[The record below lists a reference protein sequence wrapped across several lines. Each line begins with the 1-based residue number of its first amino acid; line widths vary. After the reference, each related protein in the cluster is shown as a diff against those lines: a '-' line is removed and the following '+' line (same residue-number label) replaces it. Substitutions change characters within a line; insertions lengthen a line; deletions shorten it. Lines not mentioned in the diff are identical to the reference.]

1 MSWHPGRTRVFPE
14 ESDPWTR
21 QRTRPLDSRSAV
33 VFFREVRR
41 FLLEGGRTYWIA
53 GEGGIAPDPLLL
65 VSSREQSP
73 EHWRELL
80 GRVRIRRGFTKD
92 QLRSILGDL
101 SSRIA
106 SETVPCL
113 LLFSGFEPSENLSP
127 GDSKRLHQEI
137 RRLFGETDPERCR
150 LFLLQA
156 ADPRFIADTA
166 DGDGGVLPEAP
177 APSSKEGTMGK
188 SVSTFREQV
197 EQEEKSWR
205 PFRKGLS
212 RAEQDVLDR
221 LFETSRLYV
230 HAGGEMSGQ
239 THPFNV
245 LLLSVILDLS
255 RRIEALEEERSRR
268 P

>member
-1 MSWHPGRTRVFPE
+1 MFRYPGRTRFFPE
-14 ESDPWTR
+14 GSDPWTR
-21 QRTRPLDSRSAV
+21 HHTRILDSRNAG
-33 VFFREVRR
+33 VFFRDVRH
-41 FLLEGGRTYWIA
+41 FLLKGGVAYWIA
-53 GEGGIAPDPLLL
+53 GEGGISPDPLRL

-80 GRVRIRRGFTKD
+80 GRIRIRRGFTKN
-92 QLRSILGDL
+92 QLNAILGDL

-127 GDSKRLHQEI
+127 GDSKRLQKEI
-137 RRLFGETDPERCR
+137 RRLFGRGDPKRFR
-150 LFLLQA
+150 LFFLQA
-156 ADPRFIADTA
+156 ADPYFTA
-166 DGDGGVLPEAP
+166 DIANGDGYVFPEVP
-177 APSSKEGTMGK
+177 APYSTEGTMGK

-197 EQEEKSWR
+197 EHEEKSWK

-212 RAEQDVLDR
+212 RAEQDILDR

-245 LLLSVILDLS
+245 LLLTMILDMS
-255 RRIEALEEERSRR
+255 RRIGALEEDRSRR